1 MKPKKLHHKQA
12 IEKSNNKIKTTW
24 RIINEEK
31 GLNKRKSVIKK
42 ISHNNRL
49 ITNQTTIANLFS
61 NYFLSIADLTKIE
74 NTKDVNTYIQNSLKY
89 LRMCINNPF
98 DNITWKYVSTQEVK
112 RVISSL
118 KNSNSAG
125 YDEITTRLL
134 KFSTPYIIS
143 PLTHICNSAL
153 NTGVFPNRLK
163 YATVTPIHKKGDT
176 NSMSNYRPIS
186 LLTAF
191 PKIL

>member
-1 MKPKKLHHKQA
+1 
-12 IEKSNNKIKTTW
+12 
-24 RIINEEK
+24 
-31 GLNKRKSVIKK
+31 
-42 ISHNNRL
+42 
-49 ITNQTTIANLFS
+49 
-61 NYFLSIADLTKIE
+61 
-74 NTKDVNTYIQNSLKY
+74 
-89 LRMCINNPF
+89 MCINNPF

-143 PLTHICNSAL
+143 PLTYICNSAL